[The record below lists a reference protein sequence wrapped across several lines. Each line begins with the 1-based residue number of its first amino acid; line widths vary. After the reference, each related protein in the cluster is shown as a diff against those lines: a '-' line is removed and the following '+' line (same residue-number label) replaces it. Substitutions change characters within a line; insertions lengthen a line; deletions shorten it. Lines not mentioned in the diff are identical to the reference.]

1 MCACSPVIGLYCVS
15 CIFEYSSLLSA
26 SCRDRVSEEDLPDLK
41 WEVVDK
47 VGHKWEAIAQ
57 SLKFTAQK
65 IESIKKGRKT
75 DEDRCEEM
83 LLAWI
88 RRDKGSG
95 DFRRI
100 KFDLYDAI
108 LKADS
113 SRVAEVFVKGRQ
125 LAEQADTSLPWIK
138 GKVFV

>member
-1 MCACSPVIGLYCVS
+1 MALS
-15 CIFEYSSLLSA
+15 CFLLSV
-26 SCRDRVSEEDLPDLK
+26 SCRDSVSEEDLSDLE

-47 VGHKWEAIAQ
+47 VGHKWEAVAQ
-57 SLKFTAQK
+57 NLKFTTQK

-83 LLAWI
+83 LLSWI
-88 RRDKGSG
+88 RKDKGSG

-113 SRVAEVFVKGRQ
+113 SRVAEIFVKGRQ

-138 GKVFV
+138 GKVFM

>member
-1 MCACSPVIGLYCVS
+1 M
-15 CIFEYSSLLSA
+15 
-26 SCRDRVSEEDLPDLK
+26 K

-47 VGHKWEAIAQ
+47 IGHRWEAVAQ
-57 SLKFTAQK
+57 NLKFTVQK
-65 IESIKKGRKT
+65 VDSIRKEKT
-75 DEDRCEEM
+75 TNEDRCEEM
-83 LLAWI
+83 LLSWI
-88 RRDKGSG
+88 RNDKGSG

-100 KFDLYDAI
+100 KFHLYDAI

-138 GKVFV
+138 GKVFM